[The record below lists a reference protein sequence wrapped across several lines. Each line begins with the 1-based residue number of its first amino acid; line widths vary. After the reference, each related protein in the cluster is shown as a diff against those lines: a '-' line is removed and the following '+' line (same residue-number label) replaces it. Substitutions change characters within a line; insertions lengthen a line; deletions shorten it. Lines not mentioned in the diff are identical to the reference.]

1 MISVVASVVRVRH
14 DQVWRAGLPRGPSWR
29 AQRSV
34 SAATIPFRG
43 NGPTDTSH
51 VLTSYHARKVR
62 TSVCCPTKVYTPL
75 ADGMEDHNMPFLTPN
90 LMPIQVG
97 RAIVGA
103 FESGLSQDMVMPEAL
118 RTLPAMRGLPF
129 WVKRGFQ
136 IVSLPAPTFSSSICF
151 SLLYRHRAHTTQFA
165 HSSATRTTRSRQRR

>member
-1 MISVVASVVRVRH
+1 MSDSVT
-14 DQVWRAGLPRGPSWR
+14 DLLFEFLFCPRR
-29 AQRSV
+29 
-34 SAATIPFRG
+34 
-43 NGPTDTSH
+43 
-51 VLTSYHARKVR
+51 YHARKVR

-97 RAIVGA
+97 RAIVAA

-118 RTLPAMRGLPF
+118 RVLPAMRGLPF

-136 IVSLPAPTFSSSICF
+136 VVSQSSLSSTLELSVVLFLTCSFLQILARTHGQPSDEQDHATGGCQWIWQGVGGGRSGAP
-151 SLLYRHRAHTTQFA
+151 
-165 HSSATRTTRSRQRR
+165 